1 MAARRSASIRH
12 GIVTSTVVRYSQS
25 IMPKIDLLEMV
36 DISKS
41 FHTTCANQRVNL
53 RVGSGEILGLLGEN
67 GAGKTTLM
75 NILYGLIAPD
85 SGQIRINGQSV
96 VIQSPRDAIELG
108 IGMVHQHFML
118 IENHTVAENIALGLS
133 DAPFLSPSRNVARRL
148 VEFGERFGLKINPQ
162 ERIWQLSAGEQQRVE
177 IVKALVKGAD
187 LLILDEPT
195 SVLTPQETEQLFA
208 ILRRMSA
215 EGHSVIFISHK
226 LEEILS
232 ICHRVL
238 VLRKGEIA
246 GRAETEDVDKRE
258 LARMMVGREIIFRI
272 ERPALEQGE
281 LVLDVRNLVV
291 PGDRQQIAVRGV
303 GFRIFR
309 NEIFGI
315 AGVSGNGQRELVEA
329 VTGLRKASQGEVLLG
344 GQNITNANARVVASR
359 GISHVPEE
367 RMRFGIVPNLFVYEN
382 TVLKK
387 HRKRLF
393 SRVLF
398 LNFGSIRKHASAIIE
413 RFNVSVPTIDTPVK
427 NLSGGN
433 IQKLILGREISGE
446 PALLVAA
453 HPTYGLD
460 VGATEYIRRQLLE
473 KRGEGLAVLLVSEDL
488 EEIFELCDRIAVM
501 YEGRFMGIVSTAR
514 ATMEDIGLMMAG
526 SMPEGGD
533 EGAGSMPEGGD
544 EGAGSMP
551 DGAGQ
556 MPADAGRGQG

>member
-1 MAARRSASIRH
+1 
-12 GIVTSTVVRYSQS
+12 
-25 IMPKIDLLEMV
+25 MPKIDVLEMV

-41 FHTTCANQRVNL
+41 FHTTRANHRVNL
-53 RVGSGEILGLLGEN
+53 RIAAGEILGLLGEN

-75 NILYGLIAPD
+75 NILYGLILPD
-85 SGQIRINGQSV
+85 SGEIRINGHTV
-96 VIQSPRDAIELG
+96 RIDNPRDAIELG

-148 VEFGERFGLKINPQ
+148 VQFGRRFGLKINPQ

-195 SVLTPQETEQLFA
+195 SVLTPQETEELFA
-208 ILRRMSA
+208 ILRRMTA

-238 VLRKGEIA
+238 VLRKGEVA
-246 GRAETEDVDKRE
+246 GKAETRDVDKRE
-258 LARMMVGREIIFRI
+258 LARMMVGREIIFRL
-272 ERPALEQGE
+272 ERSALQRGE
-281 LVLDVRNLVV
+281 LVLDVRDLVV
-291 PGDRQQIAVRGV
+291 PGDRQQLAVRGV
-303 GFRIFR
+303 GFQVFR
-309 NEIFGI
+309 NEILGI

-329 VTGLRKASQGEVLLG
+329 VTGLRRSSGGEVLLG
-344 GQNITNANARVVASR
+344 GQNITNASARVVASR

-367 RMRFGIVPNLFVYEN
+367 RIRFGIVPNLFVYEN
-382 TVLKK
+382 SVLKQ

-398 LNFGSIRKHASAIIE
+398 LNFGSIRRYASDIIE
-413 RFNVSVPTIDTPVK
+413 SFNVSVPTIDTPVK

-433 IQKLILGREISGE
+433 IQKLILGREISGQ

-460 VGATEYIRRQLLE
+460 VGATEYIRRQLLARRE
-473 KRGEGLAVLLVSEDL
+473 EGLAVLLVSEDL

-501 YEGRFMGIVSTAR
+501 YEGRFMGIVPTAR
-514 ATMEDIGLMMAG
+514 ATMEEIGLMMAG
-526 SMPEGGD
+526 SKPGAADGAVPEGQPVE
-533 EGAGSMPEGGD
+533 EG
-544 EGAGSMP
+544 
-551 DGAGQ
+551 Q
-556 MPADAGRGQG
+556 R